1 MSVEDAL
8 PERPLFEAELTALDA
23 DLPDRYQVLPLAAMD
38 FDADE
43 LLYPV
48 FSVETPD
55 SSVALYG
62 WSSVE
67 KAWISIHTW
76 SADEFDPD
84 EQADTIEAFAEEHL
98 PQGSIASRVDLA
110 E

>member
-1 MSVEDAL
+1 MSVVDSL
-8 PERPLFEAELTALDA
+8 PERPLFEAELTTLDA
-23 DLPDRYQVLPLAAMD
+23 DLPDRYRVLPLAAMD

-55 SSVALYG
+55 SSVTLYG

-67 KAWISIHTW
+67 KAWISIQTW
-76 SADEFDPD
+76 AGDEFDPD
-84 EQADTIEAFAEEHL
+84 EQVDTIEAFAAEHL
-98 PQGSIASRVDLA
+98 PKGSIGSTVDLA